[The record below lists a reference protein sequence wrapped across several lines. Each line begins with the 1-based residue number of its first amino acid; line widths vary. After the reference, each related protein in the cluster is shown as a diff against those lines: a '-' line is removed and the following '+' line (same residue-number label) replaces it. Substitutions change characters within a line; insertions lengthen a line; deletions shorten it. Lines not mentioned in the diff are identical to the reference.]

1 MALPPSRT
9 AGGVNALL
17 IDFAESDLQQSIAKE
32 QNELAHV
39 LRVLFFWSV
48 RIISLPPS
56 QINQPEDFADEMI
69 GVIQEHMQTNG
80 HKPDLAFIH
89 VPQLLMS
96 ESNAKIRSN
105 TSASAYVHWDTIQEY
120 VDDTFFL
127 ETILSLDCCYAGQ
140 ALPSLRF
147 NDNHNGMDGW
157 NKQRELILACS
168 SNQGAPCG
176 SDSLTAG
183 LARSFGRLACMRT
196 TFSVFDLVSD
206 RWTRHQRDEDD
217 EIVNPIAYK
226 LYVFTPTIEL
236 LPSFS
241 RLSTYAIQDAALP
254 KEKSVSRRTAIIV
267 YSSCRNCLPRRRR
280 VDAKDQISYLAIPQ
294 ASVDAF
300 RTPGHHMDR
309 PIDQSEDITILV
321 EPPPGLLVLHA
332 IPLREKGSSAKTP
345 DTSKV
350 L

>member
-89 VPQLLMS
+89 VVCHGVV
-96 ESNAKIRSN
+96 E
-105 TSASAYVHWDTIQEY
+105 D
-120 VDDTFFL
+120 
-127 ETILSLDCCYAGQ
+127 
-140 ALPSLRF
+140 
-147 NDNHNGMDGW
+147 
-157 NKQRELILACS
+157 
-168 SNQGAPCG
+168 
-176 SDSLTAG
+176 
-183 LARSFGRLACMRT
+183 GRLLLKAT
-196 TFSVFDLVSD
+196 
-206 RWTRHQRDEDD
+206 
-217 EIVNPIAYK
+217 K
-226 LYVFTPTIEL
+226 LCAHTDFVI
-236 LPSFS
+236 
-241 RLSTYAIQDAALP
+241 
-254 KEKSVSRRTAIIV
+254 K
-267 YSSCRNCLPRRRR
+267 
-280 VDAKDQISYLAIPQ
+280 
-294 ASVDAF
+294 
-300 RTPGHHMDR
+300 HMDR